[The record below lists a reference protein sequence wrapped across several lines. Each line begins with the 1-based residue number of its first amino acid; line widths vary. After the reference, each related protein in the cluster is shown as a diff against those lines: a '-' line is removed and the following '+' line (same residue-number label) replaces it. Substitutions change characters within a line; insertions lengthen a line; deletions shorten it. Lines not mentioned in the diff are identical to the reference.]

1 MRHNSKGPGGSL
13 AQQLNLAWDYQTP
26 KNTDLTDLQISVL
39 EVLYNRTPGY
49 AVTIQKISHALGFF
63 DAEGFVGL
71 DAGGRIKHFSEL
83 REALEGLKNKGYI
96 ESSSEVDAVEYY
108 RLSLTRRTFIEEL
121 LAASR
126 AAVTG
131 APEQARQPG

>member
-1 MRHNSKGPGGSL
+1 MSKKVRPIVDWRDDL
-13 AQQLNLAWDYQTP
+13 AGLKTGARSE
-26 KNTDLTDLQISVL
+26 LTGLQIDVL
-39 EVLYNRTPGY
+39 GVLCSGNLGY
-49 AVTIQKISHALGFF
+49 KVTIQKISHALGFF

-96 ESSSEVDAVEYY
+96 ESFTEDEAVEYY
-108 RLSLTRRTFIEEL
+108 RLSLTGRQAFEEL

-126 AAVTG
+126 AAVTR
-131 APEQARQPG
+131 APELGL